1 MRAMILAAGLGKR
14 MLPLTQDTPKP
25 LLKVGGRALIEYQL
39 ARLQA
44 AGIQH
49 VTINHSYLGEQIE
62 AALGDGSRYGI
73 EICYSPEPLRLET
86 AGGILQALPQLVP
99 AAGTAQNTGEVSS
112 DPARQAN
119 AEADREGGG
128 EARSGSGSDAADAFV
143 VINADVWTDFDLG
156 ELLDAHQPQD
166 LATLVM
172 VDNAEHHPS
181 GDFALSDRGRVLTEA
196 EGGSARLTFS
206 GISVLNARLFAH
218 CEPGPRPLLPLLRA
232 AIAEGRVGGLHY
244 RGDWVDVGTPER
256 LAQLNE
262 RLQGSCA

>member
-25 LLKVGGRALIEYQL
+25 LLKVGGRALIKYQL

-44 AGIQH
+44 AGIQQ

-73 EICYSPEPLRLET
+73 EISYSPEPLRLET
-86 AGGILQALPQLVP
+86 AGGILQALPQLVAASEVKTQIKTQTKVESEAENTVP
-99 AAGTAQNTGEVSS
+99 SNAAG
-112 DPARQAN
+112 
-119 AEADREGGG
+119 
-128 EARSGSGSDAADAFV
+128 AFL
-143 VINADVWTDFDLG
+143 VINADVWTDFDLS
-156 ELLDAHQPQD
+156 ELISAHQPQD

-172 VDNAEHHPS
+172 VDNAEHHPG
-181 GDFALSDRGRVLTEA
+181 GDFALSDQGRVLA
-196 EGGSARLTFS
+196 ESGGENSMLTFS
-206 GISVLNARLFAH
+206 GISVLNARLFAG

-232 AIAEGRVGGLHY
+232 AIAEGLVGGLHY

-256 LAQLNE
+256 LAQLDD
-262 RLQGSCA
+262 RLKGSGA

>member
-44 AGIQH
+44 AGIQQ

-73 EICYSPEPLRLET
+73 EISYSPEPLRLET
-86 AGGILQALPQLVP
+86 AGGILQALPQLVAASEVKTQIKTQIKVESEAENRVP
-99 AAGTAQNTGEVSS
+99 NNAAG
-112 DPARQAN
+112 
-119 AEADREGGG
+119 
-128 EARSGSGSDAADAFV
+128 AFL
-143 VINADVWTDFDLG
+143 VINADVWTDFDLS
-156 ELLDAHQPQD
+156 ELISAHQPQD

-172 VDNAEHHPS
+172 VDNAEHHPG
-181 GDFALSDRGRVLTEA
+181 GDFALSNQGRVLA
-196 EGGSARLTFS
+196 ESGGESSMLTFS
-206 GISVLNARLFAH
+206 GMSVLNARLFAG
-218 CEPGPRPLLPLLRA
+218 CEPGPRSLLPLLRA
-232 AIAEGRVGGLHY
+232 AIAEGLVGGLHY

-256 LAQLNE
+256 LAQLDE
-262 RLQGSCA
+262 RLRGSGA

>member
-44 AGIQH
+44 AGIQQ

-73 EICYSPEPLRLET
+73 EISYSPEPLRLET
-86 AGGILQALPQLVP
+86 AGGILQALPQLV
-99 AAGTAQNTGEVSS
+99 AASEVKTQIKTQTKVESEDENRVPS
-112 DPARQAN
+112 NVA
-119 AEADREGGG
+119 G
-128 EARSGSGSDAADAFV
+128 AFL
-143 VINADVWTDFDLG
+143 VINADVWTDFDLS
-156 ELLDAHQPQD
+156 ELISAHQPQD

-181 GDFALSDRGRVLTEA
+181 GDFALSAQGRVLA
-196 EGGSARLTFS
+196 ESGGESSMLTFS
-206 GISVLNARLFAH
+206 GISVLNACLFAG

-232 AIAEGRVGGLHY
+232 AIAEGLVGGLHY

-256 LAQLNE
+256 LAQLDE
-262 RLQGSCA
+262 RLKGSGA

>member
-44 AGIQH
+44 AGIKQ

-73 EICYSPEPLRLET
+73 EISYSPEPLRLET
-86 AGGILQALPQLVP
+86 AGGILQALPQLVAASEVKTQIKTQIKVESEAENRVP
-99 AAGTAQNTGEVSS
+99 SNAAG
-112 DPARQAN
+112 
-119 AEADREGGG
+119 
-128 EARSGSGSDAADAFV
+128 AFL
-143 VINADVWTDFDLG
+143 VINADVWTDFDLS
-156 ELLDAHQPQD
+156 ELISAHQPQD

-172 VDNAEHHPS
+172 VDNAEHHPG
-181 GDFALSDRGRVLTEA
+181 GDFALSDQRRVLA
-196 EGGSARLTFS
+196 ESSGESSMLTFS
-206 GISVLNARLFAH
+206 GISVLNARLFAG

-232 AIAEGRVGGLHY
+232 AIAEGLVGGLHY

-256 LAQLNE
+256 LAQLDD
-262 RLQGSCA
+262 RLKGSGA

>member
-44 AGIQH
+44 AGIQK

-73 EICYSPEPLRLET
+73 EISYSPEPLRLET
-86 AGGILQALPQLVP
+86 AGGILQALPQLVAASEVKTQIKTQTKVESEAENRVP
-99 AAGTAQNTGEVSS
+99 SNAAG
-112 DPARQAN
+112 
-119 AEADREGGG
+119 
-128 EARSGSGSDAADAFV
+128 AFL
-143 VINADVWTDFDLG
+143 VINADVWTDFDLS
-156 ELLDAHQPQD
+156 ELISAHQPQD

-181 GDFALSDRGRVLTEA
+181 GDFALSAQGRVLA
-196 EGGSARLTFS
+196 ESGGESSMLTFS
-206 GISVLNARLFAH
+206 GISVLNARLFAG

-232 AIAEGRVGGLHY
+232 AIAEGLVSGLHY

-256 LAQLNE
+256 LAQLDD
-262 RLQGSCA
+262 RLKGSGA

>member
-73 EICYSPEPLRLET
+73 EIGYSPEPLRLET

-99 AAGTAQNTGEVSS
+99 AAGTARDAGEVNS

-119 AEADREGGG
+119 TEADREGI
-128 EARSGSGSDAADAFV
+128 GSDCDAAGAFV
-143 VINADVWTDFDLG
+143 VINADVWTDFDLS
-156 ELLDAHQPQD
+156 EVISARQPQD

-172 VDNAEHHPS
+172 VDNAEHHPG
-181 GDFALSDRGRVLTEA
+181 GDFALSDQGRVLA
-196 EGGSARLTFS
+196 ESGGENSMLTFS
-206 GISVLNARLFAH
+206 GISVLNARLFAG
-218 CEPGPRPLLPLLRA
+218 CEPGPRPLLPLLRV
-232 AIAEGRVGGLHY
+232 AIAEGLVGGLHH

-256 LAQLNE
+256 LAQLDE
-262 RLQGSCA
+262 RLKGSGA

>member
-44 AGIQH
+44 AGIQQ

-73 EICYSPEPLRLET
+73 EISYSPEPLRLET
-86 AGGILQALPQLVP
+86 AGGILQALPQLV
-99 AAGTAQNTGEVSS
+99 AASEVKTQIKTQTKVESEAENRVPS
-112 DPARQAN
+112 NAAR
-119 AEADREGGG
+119 
-128 EARSGSGSDAADAFV
+128 AFL
-143 VINADVWTDFDLG
+143 VINADVWTDFDLS
-156 ELLDAHQPQD
+156 ELISAHQPQD

-172 VDNAEHHPS
+172 VDNAEHHPG
-181 GDFALSDRGRVLTEA
+181 GDFALSAQGRVLA
-196 EGGSARLTFS
+196 ESGGESSMLTFS
-206 GISVLNARLFAH
+206 GISVLNARLFAD

-232 AIAEGRVGGLHY
+232 AIAEGLVGGLHY

-256 LAQLNE
+256 LAQLDD
-262 RLQGSCA
+262 RLKGSGA